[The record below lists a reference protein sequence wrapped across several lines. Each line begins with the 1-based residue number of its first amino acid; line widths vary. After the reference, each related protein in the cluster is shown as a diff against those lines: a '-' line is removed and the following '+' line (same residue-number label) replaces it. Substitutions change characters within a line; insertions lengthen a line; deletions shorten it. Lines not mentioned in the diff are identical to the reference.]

1 MVITA
6 FFTMFMIT
14 TMSTNPTIAFEK
26 VLVLRRYSPNTIRT
40 YVGKVQAFV
49 DHQGTDIANLS
60 QENIEDY
67 FFQLA
72 SRKKLSL
79 SSQKQLAGALTL
91 LYESVFNRK
100 IHFTF
105 IDGLRK
111 EFKLPCV
118 LSVMEVSTLL
128 SSIKNVKHRTIL
140 SLIYSAGLRIGEA
153 INLKI
158 TDIDSQRM
166 KVRIGQG
173 KGNKDREVMLSEKI
187 LKELRLYWKQYQ
199 PKIYLFEGQGRAQ
212 YSASSIQRV
221 FKRALMKAGISK
233 PATVHT
239 LRHSFATHL
248 LEKGVDIRY
257 IQKLLGHKSITTT
270 QIYTHLIDKGMD
282 KITSPFDDL

>member
-6 FFTMFMIT
+6 FFAMFMIT
-14 TMSTNPTIAFEK
+14 EMSSNPTIAFEK

-49 DHQGTDIANLS
+49 DHQGTDISNLS
-60 QENIEDY
+60 QEKIENY
-67 FFQLA
+67 FFQLV
-72 SRKKLSL
+72 SRNKLSV

-91 LYESVFNRK
+91 LYESVFRRK

-105 IDGLRK
+105 INGLRK

-118 LSVMEVSTLL
+118 LSASEVSTLL
-128 SSIKNVKHRTIL
+128 NSITNVKHRTIL
-140 SLIYSAGLRIGEA
+140 SLIYSAGLCIGEA

-158 TDIDSQRM
+158 ADIDSQRM
-166 KVRIGQG
+166 KVKIRQG
-173 KGNKDREVMLSEKI
+173 KGNKER
-187 LKELRLYWKQYQ
+187 ELRLYWRQYQ
-199 PKIYLFEGQGRAQ
+199 PKTYLFEGQGGAQ

-221 FKRALMKAGISK
+221 FKRALLKANISK

-270 QIYTHLIDKGMD
+270 QIYTHLTDQGMD

>member
-1 MVITA
+1 
-6 FFTMFMIT
+6 MFMIT
-14 TMSTNPTIAFEK
+14 AMSSNPTFAFEK

-49 DHQGTDIANLS
+49 DYQGIDIANLS
-60 QENIEDY
+60 QEKIEDY

-72 SRKKLSL
+72 SRKKLSI

-105 IDGLRK
+105 IEGLRK
-111 EFKLPCV
+111 EFRLPCV
-118 LSVMEVSTLL
+118 LSAKEVSTLL
-128 SSIKNVKHRTIL
+128 SSITNVKHRTIL

-158 TDIDSQRM
+158 ADIDSQRM
-166 KVRIGQG
+166 KVRIRQG

-187 LKELRLYWKQYQ
+187 LRELRIYWKQYQ
-199 PKIYLFEGQGRAQ
+199 PNTYLFEGQGGTQ
-212 YSASSIQRV
+212 YSASSIQRA
-221 FKRALMKAGISK
+221 FKRALLKADISK

-270 QIYTHLIDKGMD
+270 QIYTHLTDQGMD

>member
-1 MVITA
+1 
-6 FFTMFMIT
+6 
-14 TMSTNPTIAFEK
+14 MSFNPTIAFEK

-49 DHQGTDIANLS
+49 DRQTTDIANLS
-60 QENIEDY
+60 QEKVEDY
-67 FFQLA
+67 FFQLV
-72 SRKKLSL
+72 SRNKLSI

-91 LYESVFNRK
+91 FYESVYNRK
-100 IHFTF
+100 MHFTF
-105 IDGLRK
+105 IEGLRK

-118 LSVMEVSTLL
+118 MSAREVSTLL
-128 SSIKNVKHRTIL
+128 NSITNVKHRTIL

-153 INLKI
+153 ISLKI

-166 KVRIGQG
+166 KVKIRQG
-173 KGNKDREVMLSEKI
+173 KGKKDREAMLSEKI

-199 PKIYLFEGQGRAQ
+199 PKTYLFEGHGGAQ
-212 YSASSIQRV
+212 YSASSTQKV
-221 FKRALMKAGISK
+221 FKRALLKANISK

-270 QIYTHLIDKGMD
+270 QIYTLLTDQGMD